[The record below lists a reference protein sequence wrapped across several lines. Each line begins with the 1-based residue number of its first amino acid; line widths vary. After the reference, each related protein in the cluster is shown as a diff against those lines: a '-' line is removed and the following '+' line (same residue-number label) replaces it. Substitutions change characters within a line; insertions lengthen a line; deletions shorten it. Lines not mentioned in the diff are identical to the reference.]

1 MALSHKYL
9 IEKGLDYTYNMFV
22 FEHTHHAP
30 TSTKKKWAL
39 YNNILDELYKI
50 GEIQLID
57 EIKYRITDNEN
68 DKKVFKTSL
77 YKLKNKNDIL
87 NLLLNS
93 I

>member
-1 MALSHKYL
+1 MVLSHKYP

-22 FEHTHHAP
+22 FEHTHHAQ

>member
-1 MALSHKYL
+1 MSTSNKYP
-9 IEKGLDYTYNMFV
+9 IERGLDYTYKVFV
-22 FEHTHHAP
+22 FEHTHQAP
-30 TSTKKKWAL
+30 PLIKRKWVL
-39 YNNILDELYKI
+39 YSNILDELYKI

-77 YKLKNKNDIL
+77 YKLKNKNGKL

>member
-1 MALSHKYL
+1 MTLSNKYP
-9 IEKGLDYTYNMFV
+9 IEMGLDYTYNVFV
-22 FEHTHHAP
+22 FEQTHQAP
-30 TSTKKKWAL
+30 TNTKRKWSL
-39 YNNILDELYKI
+39 YNDILDELYKI

-68 DKKVFKTSL
+68 DKKVFKSSL
-77 YKLKNKNDIL
+77 YKLKNKNDKL

>member
-1 MALSHKYL
+1 MSTSNKYT
-9 IEKGLDYTYNMFV
+9 IERGLDYTYKMFV
-22 FEHTHHAP
+22 FERTLQAP
-30 TSTKKKWAL
+30 LPNKRKWVL
-39 YNNILDELYKI
+39 YSNILDELYKI

-77 YKLKNKNDIL
+77 YKLKNKNGKL